1 MAETKTEAKI
11 ELERE
16 YVIPLRKQILKVPR
30 YKRAKKAIRTI
41 KEFLAKH
48 MKVEYRD
55 LNKVKIDRYLN
66 QEIWFRGIK
75 NPPVKIKVRA
85 IKRNGIVEVKLAE
98 IPEKVKWDMKRD
110 EKKKEADKKQITEIK
125 KKEKAEEGIK
135 EGRAGDEKK
144 EEDKEEDKKS
154 VVEAGLKAQKQQ
166 SKDAKHTE
174 KHQQPK
180 QHQIHRMALK
190 K

>member
-1 MAETKTEAKI
+1 MAENKTESKI

-41 KEFLAKH
+41 KEFIAKH

-55 LNKVKIDRYLN
+55 IGNVKIDRYLN

-75 NPPVKIKVRA
+75 NPPVKIKVKA
-85 IKRNGIVEVKLAE
+85 IKRDGIVEVKLAE

-110 EKKKEADKKQITEIK
+110 EKKKQVDKKQITEIK

-135 EGRAGDEKK
+135 EGRAGNEKK

-154 VVEAGLKAQKQQ
+154 VIEAGLKAQKEQAK
-166 SKDAKHTE
+166 SAKHTE
-174 KHQQPK
+174 KHKNPQQN
-180 QHQIHRMALK
+180 QIQRMALK